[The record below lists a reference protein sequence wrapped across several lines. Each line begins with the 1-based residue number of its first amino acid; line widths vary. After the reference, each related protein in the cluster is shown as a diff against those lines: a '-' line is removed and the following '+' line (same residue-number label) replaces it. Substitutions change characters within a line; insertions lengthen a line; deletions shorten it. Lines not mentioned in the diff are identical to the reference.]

1 MDNPVLKV
9 QCVPRSSQGV
19 RGVADRR
26 TASLVGQAMA
36 VIWMVALVVFPAREG
51 TAEQATDLR
60 VDTLDGRVYVSNPD
74 LAVAD
79 RAGDLTLAEEL
90 RIGAVSG
97 DSLTDPAVFGDV
109 IGIAVDDLGRIY
121 VADGQ
126 WHEIRVF
133 DSEGGFLRRFGRSGE
148 GPGEFAELG
157 GILLHPSGLW
167 AMDRRARRLT
177 VFDSLGNVL
186 ATTPHHDKVL
196 NSRSWQPIVN
206 SAGDLFEEDW
216 GSPPWATRIFK
227 VEIQNLGVLV
237 VDTLALAEVTTP
249 TRTVESR
256 GPGGL
261 RGIQMVTAP
270 SNSRP
275 RWSADWEGNLWY
287 GNSSE
292 FKLHKVSS
300 VGDTVLTV
308 ELRRPPVSLERR
320 QLDSLSEATGFPV
333 ADLPRHRDVL
343 GSIHVA
349 RDGRIWILDP
359 LWKRRPSVRV
369 STGWDVFSPE
379 GYHLGRVEPPVP
391 FLSFPR
397 PVFGNGVIIG
407 VAQDEL
413 GIQYV
418 VRLRVGEQL
427 R

>member
-1 MDNPVLKV
+1 MV
-9 QCVPRSSQGV
+9 S
-19 RGVADRR
+19 
-26 TASLVGQAMA
+26 QAMA
-36 VIWMVALVVFPAREG
+36 VAGLTTLVVFPACDEA
-51 TAEQATDLR
+51 AEHETGIS

-74 LAVAD
+74 VAIAD
-79 RAGDLTLAEEL
+79 RAGALTLAEEL
-90 RIGAVSG
+90 RIGKVSG
-97 DSLTDPAVFGDV
+97 DALNDPAVFGDV
-109 IGIAVDDLGRIY
+109 IGMAVDDLGRIY

-133 DSEGGFLRRFGRSGE
+133 GSEGGFLRRFGRKGE

-157 GILLHPSGLW
+157 GILWQPSGLW
-167 AMDRRARRLT
+167 TMDRRARRLT

-196 NSRSWQPIVN
+196 NSRSWEPIVN
-206 SAGDLFEEDW
+206 SAGNLFEEDW

-237 VDTLALAEVTTP
+237 VDTLALAEVSAP

-256 GPGGL
+256 GPGGS

-270 SNSRP
+270 SNARP

-292 FKLHKVSS
+292 FQLHKVSPA
-300 VGDTVLTV
+300 GDTVLTV
-308 ELRRPPVSLERR
+308 ELRRPPVPLERR

-359 LWKRRPSVRV
+359 LWRRRPNVRV
-369 STGWDVFSPE
+369 STGWDVFSPD

-397 PVFGNGVIIG
+397 PVFGNGVITGI
-407 VAQDEL
+407 AQDEL

-418 VRLRVGEQL
+418 VRLRVREHL

>member
-1 MDNPVLKV
+1 MR
-9 QCVPRSSQGV
+9 CVPEGSKGV
-19 RGVADRR
+19 ARVADRR
-26 TASLVGQAMA
+26 ITGPAGRAMA
-36 VIWMVALVVFPAREG
+36 VVWLGALMAFPARDG

-74 LAVAD
+74 LATAD
-79 RAGDLTLAEEL
+79 RTGALTLTEEL
-90 RIGAVSG
+90 RIGAVTG
-97 DSLTDPAVFGDV
+97 DSSTDPAVFGDV
-109 IGIAVDDLGRIY
+109 IGLAVDDLGRIY

-133 DSEGGFLRRFGRSGE
+133 DSGGGFLRRFGRRGE

-157 GILLHPSGLW
+157 GILWHPTGLW

-186 ATTPHHDKVL
+186 ATAPHHDEVL
-196 NSRSWQPIVN
+196 NSRSWEPIVS

-216 GSPPWATRIFK
+216 GAPPWGPRIFK
-227 VEIQNLGVLV
+227 VEIRNLGVSV
-237 VDTLALAEVTTP
+237 VDTLALAAVSPP

-261 RGIQMVTAP
+261 RGMQMVTAP
-270 SNSRP
+270 SGARP
-275 RWSADWEGNLWY
+275 RWSADWEGNIWF
-287 GNSSE
+287 GNSGE
-292 FKLHKVSS
+292 FRLHKVNPA
-300 VGDTVLTV
+300 GDTVLTV
-308 ELRRPPVSLERR
+308 ELRRPPVALERR
-320 QLDSLSEATGFPV
+320 QLDSLSEATGFRV
-333 ADLPRHRDVL
+333 ADLPKHRDVL
-343 GSIHVA
+343 GSINVA

-359 LWKRRPSVRV
+359 LWQRRPTVRV
-369 STGWDVFSPE
+369 STGWDVFSPD

-397 PVFGNGVIIG
+397 PVFGDGVITG

-418 VRLRVGEQL
+418 VRLRVGEEL
-427 R
+427 RLRHP